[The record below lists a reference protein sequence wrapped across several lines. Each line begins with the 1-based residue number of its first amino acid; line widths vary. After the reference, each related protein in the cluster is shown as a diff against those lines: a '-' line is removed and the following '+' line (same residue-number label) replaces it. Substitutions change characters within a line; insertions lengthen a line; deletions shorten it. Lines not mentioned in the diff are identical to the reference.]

1 MRFGKVF
8 QQTYTR
14 FLDLQK
20 AEAQARE
27 SQIETA
33 LERVRSRTMAMHQSS
48 ELAETASV
56 SFKQLIE
63 LGVEPNRLYIAI
75 VQDESGV
82 AEFWITDED
91 GSKVSSGFS
100 AKLNDNYSFNK
111 MFEGWKKKNKSLTI
125 DMQDKELR
133 EYFEHL
139 GKLNVPFKGGL
150 SQKRRVQHIAY
161 FSQGFIGIASPDLQS
176 EETVILLERFAAVF
190 NLTYRRFLDLQKAEA
205 QAKEAQIEL
214 ALERVRA
221 KTMAMQNSNELV
233 DTSIVLFHQLKILGV
248 DSIRTGVATMDE
260 VNETVEIWSTSGMS
274 GNFEKKILGVVPA
287 KVHPMFTGIFNSWKN
302 QEPYFAYELKGDE
315 LKKYY
320 RTLSSYLSYPEQKE
334 FNKREII
341 YTFFFPEGSLNVVSH
356 NMLTEDECN
365 LTIRFAKVF
374 GLVYRRFLDLKL
386 AEAQTREAQI
396 EVALEKVR
404 GKAMAMH
411 TSSDIS
417 ETMGVVFSE
426 LPKLGIG
433 SLRCGVALFSKDSR
447 RVIFYAAANALE
459 SDSLTLIGTGEMS
472 GHPEF
477 ENQYEYW
484 LKRENYF
491 VTLSDEALR
500 SYYEALFARLSIPYI
515 PKEHKLQIE
524 HGYYFPF
531 SEGMFYAWAEEQYS
545 ENEINILNRFKV
557 IFDLTFRRY
566 LDLQKAEAQAREAK
580 IEASLERVR
589 SKAMA
594 MHSPNDISETVNVFF
609 KELKALGIIPIRC
622 GVGQVDD
629 ATRTTSLTTTT
640 SSQQGE
646 SFQVIGKVKQTGH
659 PVLDGIFDHWKLQKE
674 YHPVL
679 QGEDIKA
686 YYDVMNAQ
694 IGYPK
699 YPEGVTQYGNSFPLK
714 KDLFLHGL
722 KINYQKKILEYSAGS
737 LLY

>member
-1 MRFGKVF
+1 
-8 QQTYTR
+8 
-14 FLDLQK
+14 
-20 AEAQARE
+20 
-27 SQIETA
+27 
-33 LERVRSRTMAMHQSS
+33 
-48 ELAETASV
+48 
-56 SFKQLIE
+56 
-63 LGVEPNRLYIAI
+63 
-75 VQDESGV
+75 
-82 AEFWITDED
+82 
-91 GSKVSSGFS
+91 
-100 AKLNDNYSFNK
+100 
-111 MFEGWKKKNKSLTI
+111 
-125 DMQDKELR
+125 
-133 EYFEHL
+133 
-139 GKLNVPFKGGL
+139 
-150 SQKRRVQHIAY
+150 
-161 FSQGFIGIASPDLQS
+161 
-176 EETVILLERFAAVF
+176 
-190 NLTYRRFLDLQKAEA
+190 
-205 QAKEAQIEL
+205 
-214 ALERVRA
+214 
-221 KTMAMQNSNELV
+221 MAMQNSNELV

-566 LDLQKAEAQAREAK
+566 LDLKKAEAQTREAK

-594 MHSPNDISETVNVFF
+594 MHSPNDLSETVNVFF
-609 KELKALGIIPIRC
+609 KELKTLGIIPIRC
-622 GVGQVDD
+622 GVGQIDD

-640 SSQQGE
+640 SSQQGD

-674 YHPVL
+674 YYPVL
-679 QGEDIKA
+679 EGEDIKA
-686 YYDVMNAQ
+686 YYDVMNPQ
-694 IGYPK
+694 IGYPE
-699 YPEGVTQYGNSFPLK
+699 YPEGVTQYGNNFPFKEGFVFAWTENKLSEEDLGIFRRFTSVLSLTYRRYIDLKESEIRAIEAVKQASLDRVRAEIASMRTADDLNRITPIIWRELKNLEVPFFRCGVYIIDDTQEKVQVYLTTPDGKSLGVLNLSFDSNEITSNTVEHWRKNKFTKSTGTK
-714 KDLFLHGL
+714 K
-722 KINYQKKILEYSAGS
+722 S
-737 LLY
+737 L